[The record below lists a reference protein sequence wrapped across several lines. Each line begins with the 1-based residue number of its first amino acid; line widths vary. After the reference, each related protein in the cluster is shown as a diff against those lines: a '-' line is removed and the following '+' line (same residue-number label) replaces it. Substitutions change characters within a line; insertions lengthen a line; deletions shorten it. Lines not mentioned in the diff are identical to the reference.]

1 VKSFFA
7 KSIQDAMSRARV
19 EMGPDALLLDTKPAP
34 PEARHL
40 GEYEVVFGEYA
51 DEMPAQASDLDSVPE
66 SAQPPAQA
74 SVPPPAKVSAPPP
87 AQMSAQPYAQPYAP
101 PPAQMSAHPH
111 VQPSSQPPA
120 HPSAQP
126 PAQMFAQPPAKAPMQ
141 VAARGPVPVEDPDPE
156 DVPSRPLKL
165 NAFSGVRRSV
175 EEIRSLL
182 GGNADEALS
191 GPASHRHAQ
200 RVAGMLVKAE
210 VDPELALDIAEAVRA
225 RMHRR
230 SVLDISRPRSAAE
243 WDESSLVLETQA
255 EMAARC
261 PVQSTIGPVTALV
274 GPPGAGK
281 TTTLVKLAVS
291 QGLAAGRAVRLVS
304 VDTQRI
310 GAAAQLE
317 TYAAIL
323 DVPFQ
328 VVDSPAA
335 LAQVIDYA
343 PANTLLLIDTPG
355 YSASLFEELGCDLAN
370 LLARR
375 QEIDTHLVL
384 TASMRP
390 EALRQAADLYGAFRP
405 SKLLFTHLD
414 EATPYAAMFCEA
426 ARRELALSFF
436 ATGQSVPED
445 LEPAAVRRIT
455 DSLVWQ
461 LPKAMQAIA

>member
-1 VKSFFA
+1 MTNAETSPRFFVKSFFA
-7 KSIQDAMSRARV
+7 NSMQDAMAQARL

-51 DEMPAQASDLDSVPE
+51 DAAAAQE
-66 SAQPPAQA
+66 TAQSEPPAQKTA
-74 SVPPPAKVSAPPP
+74 QSVPPAPNTI
-87 AQMSAQPYAQPYAP
+87 AGVRS
-101 PPAQMSAHPH
+101 
-111 VQPSSQPPA
+111 
-120 HPSAQP
+120 
-126 PAQMFAQPPAKAPMQ
+126 
-141 VAARGPVPVEDPDPE
+141 GVEDIRE
-156 DVPSRPLKL
+156 LL
-165 NAFSGVRRSV
+165 ASGSGDSQTESGARRN
-175 EEIRSLL
+175 L
-182 GGNADEALS
+182 A
-191 GPASHRHAQ
+191 
-200 RVAGMLVKAE
+200 RVAGELVEAGVE
-210 VDPELALDIAEAVRA
+210 PALARDIAESVMR

-230 SVLDISRPRSAAE
+230 PVLDISRPRAAME
-243 WDESSLVLETQA
+243 RDDSSLSA
-255 EMAARC
+255 ELREELAARC
-261 PVQSTIGPVTALV
+261 PVQSELGPVTALV

-291 QGLAAGRAVRLVS
+291 RGLAAGKAVRLVT
-304 VDTQRI
+304 VDTLRI

-317 TYAAIL
+317 TFASIL

-328 VVDSPAA
+328 AVETPAA

-343 PANTLLLIDTPG
+343 PANTLVLIDTPG
-355 YSASLFEELGCDLAN
+355 YSASLFAELGGDLAN

-414 EATPYAAMFCEA
+414 EATSYAAMFCEA
-426 ARRELALSFF
+426 ARRELPLSFF

-445 LEPAAVRRIT
+445 LEPADVRRIS
-455 DSLVWQ
+455 DALVWQ